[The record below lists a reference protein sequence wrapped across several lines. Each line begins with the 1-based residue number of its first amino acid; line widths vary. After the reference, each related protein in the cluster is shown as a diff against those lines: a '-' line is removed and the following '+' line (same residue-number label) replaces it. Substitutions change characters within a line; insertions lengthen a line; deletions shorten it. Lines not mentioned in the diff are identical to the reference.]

1 MLVASAATIMRLSF
15 ELALKHRRQRYF
27 QSFADLEQARR
38 AYAVRS
44 FFVGDRFPDQS
55 AERYA
60 DAMVL
65 GPHDVAGIDFLLRH
79 NDQCELVG
87 NIALRSDVERGSFVG
102 QITNNAADRH
112 LAEPDQSQVHN
123 TAATRFSRFR
133 QVNHCHLRLT
143 SVPIGSASCRQ
154 NVGKH
159 RFDRPDLSK
168 IVANEL

>member
-15 ELALKHRRQRYF
+15 ELALKYRRQRYF
-27 QSFADLEQARR
+27 QTSQTSNKQDALTRFTPL
-38 AYAVRS
+38 
-44 FFVGDRFPDQS
+44 GDRFPDQS

-60 DAMVL
+60 DATVL
-65 GPHDVAGIDFLLRH
+65 APHDVAGIDFLLRH

-133 QVNHCHLRLT
+133 QVDHCHSRLT
-143 SVPIGSASCRQ
+143 FVPIGSVRAGDKMLVNSALIGRICL
-154 NVGKH
+154 K
-159 RFDRPDLSK
+159 S
-168 IVANEL
+168 

>member
-38 AYAVRS
+38 AYAVHSFGGPLPRS
-44 FFVGDRFPDQS
+44 VS
-55 AERYA
+55 ERYTN
-60 DAMVL
+60 AMVL
-65 GPHDVAGIDFLLRH
+65 APHDVAGIDFLLRH

-87 NIALRSDVERGSFVG
+87 NIALWSDVERGSFVG

-133 QVNHCHLRLT
+133 QVDHCHARLN
-143 SVPIGSASCRQ
+143 SVPIGSVRAGDKTLVNSALIGRICL
-154 NVGKH
+154 K
-159 RFDRPDLSK
+159 S
-168 IVANEL
+168 